1 MDEMIAPRTEINL
14 YIKNVN
20 NQDNKNYFLERER
33 DFEKIFPQGR
43 NLLEYEN
50 KKDLLANNASLE
62 KIYNNNLILFQEKH

>member
-14 YIKNVN
+14 YIKNAN
-20 NQDNKNYFLERER
+20 NQDNKNYFLQRER

-43 NLLEYEN
+43 NILEYEN
-50 KKDLLANNASLE
+50 KKDLLANNVSLE